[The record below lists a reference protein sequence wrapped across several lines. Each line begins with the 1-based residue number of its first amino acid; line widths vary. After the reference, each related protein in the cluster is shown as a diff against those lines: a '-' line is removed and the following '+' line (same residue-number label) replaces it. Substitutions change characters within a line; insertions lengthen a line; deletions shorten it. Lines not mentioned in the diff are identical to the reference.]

1 MLSAASDAPS
11 TLSILLEHVTR
22 CAAAFRVALHSSTP
36 RVHPAAARHVLSLL
50 HPRLCYLQ
58 SLRARAGVAEAA
70 KEVLEAVAGASP
82 AGGEGGSGGSGGGGA
97 GSLLQ
102 QLAATGA
109 GYARHLGG
117 SGSGSSGAAA
127 AKAQEALEGLALD
140 NFVDLHRL
148 QGGRDVTGKLGA
160 LRALV
165 GGGRYV
171 QPGGAEAAAAF
182 MEA

>member
-1 MLSAASDAPS
+1 MLSAASDSPS

-22 CAAAFRVALHSSTP
+22 SAAAQRVALHSSAP
-36 RVHPAAARHVLSLL
+36 RVHAAAARHVLSLL
-50 HPRLCYLQ
+50 HARLCYAQ
-58 SLRARAGVAEAA
+58 SLRARAEVAAAA
-70 KEVLEAVAGASP
+70 KEVLEAVAGAGP
-82 AGGEGGSGGSGGGGA
+82 AGGEGGGEG

-102 QLAATGA
+102 ELAAAGA

-117 SGSGSSGAAA
+117 GGGSGGGGGGGGGA
-127 AKAQEALEGLALD
+127 AKALEALEGLALD
-140 NFVDLHRL
+140 NFVDIHRL
-148 QGGRDVTGKLGA
+148 QGGRDVTGRLGA

-182 MEA
+182 MES

>member
-1 MLSAASDAPS
+1 MQAKGVLSAASDSPS

-22 CAAAFRVALHSSTP
+22 SAAAQRVALHSSAP
-36 RVHPAAARHVLSLL
+36 RVHAAAARHVLSLL
-50 HPRLCYLQ
+50 HARLCYAQ
-58 SLRARAGVAEAA
+58 SLRARAEVAAAA
-70 KEVLEAVAGASP
+70 KEVLEAVAGAGP
-82 AGGEGGSGGSGGGGA
+82 AGGEGGGEG

-102 QLAATGA
+102 ELAAAGA

-117 SGSGSSGAAA
+117 GGGGGA
-127 AKAQEALEGLALD
+127 AKALEALEGLALD
-140 NFVDLHRL
+140 NFVDIHRL
-148 QGGRDVTGKLGA
+148 QGGRDVAGRLGA

-182 MEA
+182 MES

>member
-1 MLSAASDAPS
+1 MSMAS
-11 TLSILLEHVTR
+11 TQKEIKGG
-22 CAAAFRVALHSSTP
+22 
-36 RVHPAAARHVLSLL
+36 HVLAMLL
-50 HPRLCYLQ
+50 
-58 SLRARAGVAEAA
+58 AFFGVIIAVNMVMAYFANSTWSGLVVENGYVASQNFDENLA
-70 KEVLEAVAGASP
+70 K
-82 AGGEGGSGGSGGGGA
+82 
-97 GSLLQ
+97 
-102 QLAATGA
+102 
-109 GYARHLGG
+109 
-117 SGSGSSGAAA
+117 